1 MVNAA
6 GDIFKLAIVGDYLAS
21 VQVVNT
27 FYFRTIATDL
37 LEVSGPVELALEFE
51 TQCKATWRAANYT
64 ASRWVQSEITK
75 LYPTP
80 EPVVL
85 VPVGTPNAGTQAS
98 WNGFTPPAMLAQH
111 AILRT
116 AASGRRNRGRL
127 YLGPPGYTGT
137 GPGGDGLLW
146 PTNNVA
152 AFQSFLQSIHAN
164 FVESGVANRWEWGVF
179 SYVGSGPADPTHPR
193 RGPWTAPH
201 FSPILA
207 PVALAGIRTQKRR
220 EAARGV

>member
-6 GDIFKLAIVGDYLAS
+6 GDIFKLAIVGDYLTS
-21 VQVVNT
+21 IQVVNT

-37 LEVSGPVELALEFE
+37 LEVSGPVELALALE
-51 TQCKATWRAANYT
+51 TNCKTAWRNANYSG
-64 ASRWVQSEITK
+64 ARWVQSEVTK

-80 EPVVL
+80 EPLVI
-85 VPVGTPNAGTQAS
+85 VPVGAPNAGTQGN
-98 WNGFTPPAMLAQH
+98 WNGFVPPAMLAQH
-111 AILRT
+111 AILRS

-127 YLGPPGYTGT
+127 YLGPAGFV
-137 GPGGDGLLW
+137 GGAATDGLLW
-146 PTNNVA
+146 PPNNVTL
-152 AFQSFLQSIHAN
+152 FQNFLQSLHDN

-207 PVALAGIRTQKRR
+207 AVALAGIRTQKRR
-220 EAARGV
+220 EAARGI